1 MTRARAIKTAAYRE
15 IRVAKRAKA
24 ADAIGTIEP
33 NTDTFILT
41 FGQFSLI
48 DAMVAILDQT
58 GPAEVT
64 ICTWTAAHA
73 DLTRSA
79 ALMESAQITKLRMI
93 VDGSF
98 ETRKPDYCHNMRQI
112 FGDDCIRAIKTHAK
126 FLLIRS
132 KTHNIVVRTS
142 MNLNENPRMESLE
155 VSDDLKLAEFFQLI
169 TEEIFAE
176 RPEGNFRQVMPK
188 LSGIQESFPFPE
200 VKAGIIKREDLN
212 EPRTTHTLRRAT

>member
-1 MTRARAIKTAAYRE
+1 MTSARSIKTTANRE
-15 IRVAKRAKA
+15 IRIAKRAKA
-24 ADAIGTIEP
+24 SDAIGTIKKG
-33 NTDTFILT
+33 TDTFILT

-48 DAMVAILDQT
+48 DALVAILDQV
-58 GPAEVT
+58 GQAEVT

-79 ALMESAQITKLRMI
+79 GLMESAQISRLRMI

-98 ETRKPDYCHNMRQI
+98 ETRKPEYCAHMRQI

-132 KTHNIVVRTS
+132 ATHDIVVRTS

-155 VSDDLKLAEFFQLI
+155 VSEDLQLAEFFETI

-176 RPEGNFRQVMPK
+176 RPAGNFRQVMPK
-188 LSGIQESFPFPE
+188 LDGAQESFSFPE
-200 VKAGIIKREDLN
+200 VEAGIIKREDLN
-212 EPRTTHTLRRAT
+212 EPATSHALGRAM